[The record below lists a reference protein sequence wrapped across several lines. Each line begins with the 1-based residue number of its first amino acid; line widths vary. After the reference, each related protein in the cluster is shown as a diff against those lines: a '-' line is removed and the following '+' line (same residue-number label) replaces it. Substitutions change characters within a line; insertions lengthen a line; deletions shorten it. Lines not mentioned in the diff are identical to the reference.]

1 MKNKKNNLDQKK
13 IEEIV
18 TILRHATRGMTPPA
32 SWSINEQFGRNPFL
46 QLISCLLSLRTK
58 DTVSLPASVRL
69 FAHATT
75 PEQLIMLDLDFIEQ
89 IIFPCVYYK
98 QKARTLKKVAQQLLD
113 EFDGTV
119 PASMEQLLQLHGVGR
134 KTANLVLAEGFEIP
148 ALCVDVHVHRI
159 SNRLGVVQTTTPQ
172 ETEFALAKILPKTL
186 WREWNAL
193 LVMWGQNICTPR
205 SPWCSRCPLIN
216 LCQRNDVDKSR

>member
-1 MKNKKNNLDQKK
+1 
-13 IEEIV
+13 
-18 TILRHATRGMTPPA
+18 MTPPA
-32 SWSINEQFGRNPFL
+32 SWLINKQFGRDPFL

-69 FAHATT
+69 FAYATT
-75 PEQLIMLDLDFIEQ
+75 PEQLITLDTDVIEK

-98 QKARTLKKVAQQLLD
+98 QKARTIKKVSQQLLND
-113 EFDGTV
+113 FYGKV
-119 PASMEQLLQLHGVGR
+119 PSSIKQLLQLHGVGR
-134 KTANLVLAEGFEIP
+134 KTANLVLAEGFAQP

-159 SNRLGVVQTTTPQ
+159 YNRIGLVQTITPE
-172 ETEFALAKILPKTL
+172 ETEYALTQILPKHL

-205 SPWCSRCPLIN
+205 SPWCSKCPLFE
-216 LCQRNDVDKSR
+216 LCQRKDVEKSR